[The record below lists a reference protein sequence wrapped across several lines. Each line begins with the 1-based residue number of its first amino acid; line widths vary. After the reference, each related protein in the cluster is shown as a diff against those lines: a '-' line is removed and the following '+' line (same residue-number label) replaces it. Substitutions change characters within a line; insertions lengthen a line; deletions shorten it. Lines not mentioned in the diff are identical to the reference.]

1 MAIINLWYT
10 LFNETSKCLLLSQ
23 GQIESKEML
32 NKIGFIYDHLPDYLK
47 IPMTT
52 DNRASMS
59 FRDDYSEILA
69 LPSTDKAGHGFQGTL
84 VTRDEVARHEYAREN
99 FKAVARAGGKLVE
112 LSTANKSDP
121 NNYFDEKTR
130 GFYYDPNT
138 VKEVLPSGIELYTN
152 PNIPDTV
159 LVFLSWK
166 LRPTRKE
173 GLTLEEWWDRDIVPR
188 FSPLEIEEQ
197 YPTDITDVFKASITE
212 GYFDFKSLDD
222 MGFDVCNSIKQSVVD
237 TMNGIVR
244 VYKPPDK
251 SRKYVLFT
259 DPSDGVGDP
268 FVTVIMDFVTGEVVC
283 SATGKERVGVV
294 AKLHD
299 SLVRVYNNATNS
311 YESNSVGIAFAD
323 RLDEMQTPNQAPRYK
338 ANGIIDY
345 DLHGQHVSGQ
355 TKEQILGD
363 LAAAVSHRK
372 FVIHDR
378 EFMQQAKLVTRNKS
392 DRSKPDTD
400 KKLPFDW
407 VMAMA
412 GLWNLQRHVPRGS
425 YGGSTIR

>member
-1 MAIINLWYT
+1 M
-10 LFNETSKCLLLSQ
+10 LSQ

-130 GFYYDPNT
+130 GFYYDPDT
-138 VKEVLPSGIELYTN
+138 IKEVLSSGIELYTN
-152 PNIPDTV
+152 PNIPDTC

-173 GLTLEEWWDRDIVPR
+173 GLSLEEWWNRDIVPR

-197 YPTDITDVFKASITE
+197 YPEFITDVFKASITE

-222 MGFDVCNSIKQSVVD
+222 MGFDVCNPIKQDVID

-251 SRKYVLFT
+251 SRNYVLFT

-268 FVTVIMDFVTGEVVC
+268 FVTVVMDYVTGEVVC
-283 SATGKERVGVV
+283 SATGKERVGIV

-299 SLVRVYNNATNS
+299 SLVRSYNNANNS
-311 YESNSVGIAFAD
+311 FEYNACGIAFAD
-323 RLDEMQTPNQAPRYK
+323 RLDEMQTPNPAPRRK
-338 ANGIIDY
+338 PNGIIVER
-345 DLHGQHVSGQ
+345 LRGQHVSGES
-355 TKEQILGD
+355 KELILGD

-378 EFMQQAKLVTRNKS
+378 EFLQQAKLVTRNKN
-392 DRSKPDTD
+392 DRSRPDTD

-407 VMAMA
+407 VMALA
-412 GLWNLQRHVPRGS
+412 GLWNLQRYAPRGMARIVS
-425 YGGSTIR
+425 YYPSKDGGYIASRN